1 MRFAYD
7 RAGVTQG
14 VLNQEKSRESPSTF
28 ATESGAENIS
38 QVSNLDKPKQRM
50 AGEMGHRMAE
60 YLNNPLEQARTD
72 AWMDLFSQ
80 SNEGAAFNQAKMGI
94 MPGMGQ

>member
-72 AWMDLFSQ
+72 GWMELFAQ

-94 MPGMGQ
+94 MPGM

>member
-14 VLNQEKSRESPSTF
+14 VLNQEKSRENPSTF

-50 AGEMGHRMAE
+50 AGEIGHRMAE
-60 YLNNPLEQARTD
+60 YLNNPLEQQRTD
-72 AWMDLFSQ
+72 AWMDLFAQ
-80 SNEGAAFNQAKMGI
+80 SNEGMAFNQAKMGI
-94 MPGMGQ
+94 VPGMEQ